1 MRMITC
7 VFFLQVSGLTG
18 MSMHC
23 LWKSLILVIT
33 VYLQPYV
40 DAAENELIR
49 IVISYRLETEILNQR
64 LDEQYFFG
72 IS

>member
-1 MRMITC
+1 
-7 VFFLQVSGLTG
+7 

-49 IVISYRLETEILNQR
+49 IVISYRLKTEILIQR
-64 LDEQYFFG
+64 LEQYFFG